1 MLQVRRAR
9 ESPRHNGVERDARG
23 SIWLWFAIVLSIS
36 AGLRPG
42 PTARAQVPAAD
53 DTTRPVS
60 TQSFDVPEA
69 GAVSPRNAN
78 YDIDVRLDTETRR
91 LQGRETIRWRN
102 ISRRPAAE
110 LQFHLYWNAWRD
122 LDSTWLRESRLAGGT
137 MPSRPEHYGSIDV
150 SALRLRQPD
159 GTTVDL
165 APRLRFIAPDDGNA
179 ADRTVM
185 AVDVPSAIQPNET
198 ALMEIEWTSKIP
210 FPFARLRTGAIGD
223 YYFLAQWFPKIGV
236 LEDDGWN
243 THQFHSS
250 TEFYADYGVYDV
262 RLTLPRDFIVGASGR
277 EQGRTDNGDGTAT
290 HRYLGNDIHDFAWTA
305 SPRFLESRQT
315 FEYAAPAQGAPSR
328 VEMRLLLQP
337 EHAGQEDRHFSATAA
352 TLRHYGEW
360 FGRYPYDHITIVD
373 PAYQSGSQGMEYPTL
388 FTAGSR
394 WIAPRAATVPESVTI
409 HEAGHQFFYGVIGTN
424 EVEHA
429 WMDEGINQYAQG
441 RVIETIDH
449 PNRLALRFFGGF
461 VPWVVRDVRLQRAT
475 DVNRLNTFR
484 PNAEAEAQA
493 SPSYR
498 YWPGTSVAITYD
510 KTALWLHT
518 LERHLG
524 WPVMQ
529 EALSTYY
536 ERWKF
541 RHPTPDD
548 FFRVLNEVSGQDLT
562 WFVDQVHR
570 SSNTFDYGV
579 QDLVNQTLGEGA
591 FRTTVVVRR
600 FGEATFP
607 VEVATTF
614 ANGERA
620 IERWDGVDR
629 RAVFVYERPARASL
643 VQIDP
648 RRVLL
653 LDVNYANNSRM
664 AQPRSAEASLKWA
677 AKWMTWLQDLMLTYA
692 FFV

>member
-1 MLQVRRAR
+1 MLQVSRAC
-9 ESPRHNGVERDARG
+9 V
-23 SIWLWFAIVLSIS
+23 WLWFVIASSVGGGVLTL
-36 AGLRPG
+36 ATAAVRA
-42 PTARAQVPAAD
+42 PTRQDVVDP
-53 DTTRPVS
+53 TS
-60 TQSFDVPEA
+60 TQSFDQPEA
-69 GAVSPRNAN
+69 AALSPRNAN
-78 YDIDVRLDTETRR
+78 YDIDVRLDAERR
-91 LQGRETIRWRN
+91 ALHGRETIRWRN
-102 ISRRPAAE
+102 ISRRPATE

-137 MPSRPEHYGSIDV
+137 MPSRDDHYARIDV

-159 GTTVDL
+159 GTMVDL
-165 APRLRFIAPDDGNA
+165 TSRIRHIAPDDGNS

-185 AVDVPSAIQPNET
+185 TVDVPSAIQPNET
-198 ALMEIEWTSKIP
+198 AHVEIEWTSKIP
-210 FPFARLRTGAIGD
+210 FPFVRLRTGAIGD
-223 YYFLAQWFPKIGV
+223 YYFVAQWFPKIGV
-236 LEDDGWN
+236 LEDTGWN

-262 RLTLPRDFIVGASGR
+262 RMTVPRGFAVGASGR
-277 EQGRTDNGDGTAT
+277 EQGQTDNGDGTVT

-305 SPRFLESRQT
+305 SPLFVESRQT
-315 FEYAAPAQGAPSR
+315 FEYPATADGGASH

-352 TLRHYGEW
+352 ALRYYGEW
-360 FGRYPYDHITIVD
+360 FGRYPYDHLTIID

-394 WIAPRAATVPESVTI
+394 WLAPRDATVPESVTI
-409 HEAGHQFFYGVIGTN
+409 HEAGHQFFYGVVGSN
-424 EVEHA
+424 EAEHA

-441 RVIETIDH
+441 RVIEAIDH
-449 PNRLALRFFGGF
+449 PNRLALRFFGGL
-461 VPWVVRDVRLQRAT
+461 VPWVVRDVHLQRAT

-484 PNAEAEAQA
+484 LNAEAEAQS

-529 EALSTYY
+529 RVLSTYY

-548 FFRVLNEVSGQDLT
+548 FFRILNEVSGQDLT

-570 SSNTFDYGV
+570 SSNAFDYGV
-579 QDLVNQTLGEGA
+579 QDVVNQTLDEGL
-591 FRTTVVVRR
+591 FRTTVIVRR

-607 VEVATTF
+607 VDVVTTF
-614 ANGERA
+614 ANGEQVT
-620 IERWDGVDR
+620 ERWDGIDR
-629 RAVFVYERPARASL
+629 RAVYVYEKPARAA
-643 VQIDP
+643 VVEVDP

-653 LDVNYANNSRM
+653 LDVNYVNNSRM
-664 AQPRSAEASLKWA
+664 AQPRSDDAALRWA
-677 AKWMTWLQDLMLTYA
+677 AAWMTWLQDLMLTYA
-692 FFV
+692 FFL